1 MKKSL
6 FFDAKKKGAGNVLL
20 PDENMNTK
28 RKIPGMFSFIAV
40 IMLFV
45 LASYLFSGMDA
56 QLNSI
61 SFNEFT
67 QEYRA
72 DKIKE
77 INISSDGMTIKGIKS
92 DGTTFTT
99 VAAPERLAQFLNE
112 EGNDVVIERYSPRSD
127 FSIWTILTP
136 VLLLGGVAFFLIF
149 MNKQNQNIG
158 NSNKSAMNFG
168 KSRAKMAN
176 PENRTVTFKDVA
188 GAEEEKYELQ
198 EIVEFLKNPK
208 KYLDLGARIPK
219 GILLVGPPGTGKT
232 LLAKAAA
239 GEAGVPFFSISGS
252 DFVEMFVGVGA
263 SRVRDMFEQAKKNA
277 PCIIFIDE
285 IDAVGRKRGAG
296 LGGGHDEREQTLNQ
310 LLVEMDGFGINEG
323 IIMIAATNRPD
334 ILDNALLRP
343 GRFDRQIAVGYP
355 DAKGRE
361 EILKVHVKKK
371 PLGEDVNLESLA
383 KMTTGFTGA
392 DLENLTNEAALLAVR
407 ADRKFITMKELD
419 EAITRVIAGTEKKSR
434 VVSDHE
440 RRLTAYHEAGH
451 AIIGR
456 VLPNMDPIHQISI
469 IPRGMA
475 GGYTMHMPTEDRS
488 YMSKTRLLDMMV
500 SLLGGRVAEALVL
513 KDISTGA
520 KNDIDRVSKIA
531 RSMVTEYGMSEKVGT
546 ISFGEDQEVFL
557 GRDFSKAKT
566 MSDKM
571 GELIDDEVKELIDT
585 AYKKA
590 EVILSENIDKLHLLA
605 AKLLELEKIE
615 AEEFE
620 ELFTTGSITK
630 RVHAEVFAAKK
641 EVSEKKP
648 VEAEKEDED
657 FKGNPVTE
665 S

>member
-1 MKKSL
+1 
-6 FFDAKKKGAGNVLL
+6 DN
-20 PDENMNTK
+20 
-28 RKIPGMFSFIAV
+28 
-40 IMLFV
+40 
-45 LASYLFSGMDA
+45 

-67 QEYRA
+67 TEYKA
-72 DKIKE
+72 DNIKE

-99 VAAPERLAQFLNE
+99 VAAPERLAQFLND
-112 EGNDVVIERYSPRSD
+112 EGNEVVIERYTPRST
-127 FSIWTILTP
+127 FSVWTLLTP
-136 VLLLGGVAFFLIF
+136 VLLLGGVAMFLIF
-149 MNKQNQNIG
+149 MNKQNQSMG

-176 PENRTVTFKDVA
+176 PDNKSVTFKDVA
-188 GAEEEKYELQ
+188 GAEEEKYELE

-232 LLAKAAA
+232 LLAKAVA
-239 GEAGVPFFSISGS
+239 GEANVPFFSISGS

-263 SRVRDMFEQAKKNA
+263 SRVRDMFEQAKKNS

-361 EILKVHVKKK
+361 EILKVHIRKK
-371 PLGEDVNLESLA
+371 PLGEDVNLSALA
-383 KMTTGFTGA
+383 QMTTGFTGA

-407 ADRKFITMKELD
+407 ANKKFITMRELD
-419 EAITRVIAGTEKKSR
+419 EAVTRVIAGTEKKSR
-434 VVSDHE
+434 LVSDHE

-475 GGYTMHMPTEDRS
+475 GGYTMHLPTEDRS
-488 YMSKTRLLDMMV
+488 YMSKSRLLDMMV
-500 SLLGGRVAEALVL
+500 MLLGGRVAESLIL

-531 RSMVTEYGMSEKVGT
+531 RSMVTEYGMSDKVGT

-557 GRDFSKAKT
+557 GKDFSKSKNF
-566 MSDKM
+566 SEKM
-571 GELIDDEVKELIDT
+571 GELIDDEVKELVDT
-585 AYKKA
+585 AYNKA
-590 EVILSENIDKLHLLA
+590 GEILSANIDKLHILA
-605 AKLLELEKIE
+605 AKLLEFEKIE
-615 AEEFE
+615 AAEFE
-620 ELFTTGSITK
+620 ELFTTGEITK
-630 RVHAEVFAAKK
+630 RVHADAIPVKQAKK
-641 EVSEKKP
+641 VPVIETEVKIEDQDFEGRP
-648 VEAEKEDED
+648 V
-657 FKGNPVTE
+657 PE